1 MFKKSQEFSFFLD
14 DSEAHALAHFVK
26 RVGWSEIRQNAV
38 DDAEAYE
45 IRDALG
51 RIDLMLDLMLVEG
64 GYEPR

>member
-1 MFKKSQEFSFFLD
+1 MTEKRQEFSFFLD
-14 DSEAHALAHFVK
+14 DSEALALAQFVK

-51 RIDLMLDLMLVEG
+51 RIALTLAEG

>member
-1 MFKKSQEFSFFLD
+1 MIRKSQEFHMFLD
-14 DSEAHALAHFVK
+14 EVEALALAQFVK

-51 RIDLMLDLMLVEG
+51 RIALMLAEG

>member
-1 MFKKSQEFSFFLD
+1 MIEKRQEFTFFLD
-14 DSEAHALAHFVK
+14 ESEALALAQFVK
-26 RVGWSEIRQNAV
+26 RVMWAEIRQNAV

-51 RIDLMLDLMLVEG
+51 RIALTLAEG

>member
-1 MFKKSQEFSFFLD
+1 MIKKRQEFTFFLD
-14 DSEAHALAHFVK
+14 ESEALALAQFVK
-26 RVGWSEIRQNAV
+26 RVMWAEIRQNAV

-51 RIDLMLDLMLVEG
+51 RIALTLAEG